1 MRRFTQLHL
10 LTAYPPSNPNSDDL
24 GRPKTATYGGVTR
37 LRLSSQ
43 SIKRA
48 ARTGEVM
55 RTRLEGH
62 LGVRTRH
69 IGEDIRRHLAERGV
83 DEQGAIEIAATIAAA
98 FGKVDAVALKAKPP
112 EVRLRQLVYIS
123 PHEGARAMQWAD
135 RLAAGEALPDD
146 LEERVLQRADT
157 AIDIAMF
164 GRDARQRA
172 AVQPRCR
179 GTGGPRDHHPSRG
192 HRGRLLHRGRRSA
205 QPSRGRRRRVSR
217 RRGVRLR
224 RLLPLCLHR
233 QPCSVAQPGR
243 HGGASRR
250 PEFTPLVEALATGY
264 PKGRRNGYGLHTRAG
279 YVRAEAGDTQP
290 RSLASAFLR
299 PITGEDLMGDSAC
312 ARSRGWPDGS
322 TQSTARRRTS
332 TAPWT
337 STAARAPLDEVQRFA
352 GEQLDNA

>member
-55 RTRLEGH
+55 RKRFAGH

-69 IGEDIRRHLAERGV
+69 IGEDIRGHVVERGT
-83 DEQGAIEIAATIAAA
+83 DEQAAIGIAATIAAI

-112 EVRLRQLVYIS
+112 EVRLRQLVFIS
-123 PHEGARAMQWAD
+123 PHERVRAMQWAD
-135 RLAAGEALPDD
+135 RLAAGEALPGD

-164 GRDARQRA
+164 GRMLANEPRFNRDA
-172 AVQPRCR
+172 AVQVAHAITTHRASIEDDYFTAVDDLR
-179 GTGGPRDHHPSRG
+179 SRAGDTGAGFLDDAGFGS
-192 HRGRLLHRGRRSA
+192 
-205 QPSRGRRRRVSR
+205 
-217 RRGVRLR
+217 GVYYLYVCIDNRALVR
-224 RLLPLCLHR
+224 N
-233 QPCSVAQPGR
+233 VD
-243 HGGASRR
+243 GAVELARAGVQA
-250 PEFTPLVEALATGY
+250 FVEALAAGS
-264 PKGRRNGYGLHTRAG
+264 PKGRRNGYGHHTRAG
-279 YVRAEAGDTQP
+279 YIRAEAGDTQP

-299 PITGEDLMGDSAC
+299 PITGDDLMGDSAG
-312 ARSRGWPDGS
+312 AL
-322 TQSTARRRTS
+322 TQMAGRLDAAYGPQTDIHRTMDVHNGEG
-332 TAPWT
+332 T
-337 STAARAPLDEVQRFA
+337 LDAVQRFA
-352 GEQLDNA
+352 GEQLDDA